1 MGLSWPEVLAR
12 LSRRE
17 DLSTAEA
24 EETLQ
29 VVLSGEATPAQVGA
43 FLSLLHAKGETAE
56 EVTGLARAMVEAAVP
71 CPLDEADAE
80 LAVDLVGTGG
90 DRLSS
95 INVTTLAAFI
105 TAGSGVPVCKHG
117 NRAASS
123 SVGTADVLEALG
135 VAIELGPE
143 GVARCVAT
151 AGMGFCF
158 AQRFHPAMRFVGP
171 VRKELGVPTVFNFLG
186 PLTNP
191 ARTTRQLVGVSDPA
205 MAPIMA
211 GVFGA
216 TGSRHA
222 LIVHADD
229 GLDELSVTSPAD
241 VLEVRGDGT
250 GAFEVIG
257 WRVDPRAL
265 GLPPATLADLL
276 GGNAAFNAGVIRSVL
291 EGEQGARRDIGILN
305 AAAALDGGRTR
316 RGPGERAGAGQ
327 RVDRQRPGPGRAHR
341 ARHDVPRRVAPP
353 AGLTRQL
360 RRDPWVSGSSAG
372 ESGRHSARTHPPKP
386 PPLMRA
392 PRTPGR
398 SRRCSTSSSI
408 AGSETLKSVAR
419 LRCPSVMTAPS
430 ALRLPRAS
438 NRSASPT
445 RAHSVMT

>member
-1 MGLSWPEVLAR
+1 VVGLTWPEVLAR

-17 DLSTAEA
+17 SLSAAEA
-24 EETLQ
+24 EETLNI
-29 VVLSGEATPAQVGA
+29 VLSGEATPAQVGA

-56 EVTGLARAMVEAAVP
+56 EVTGLARAMVDAAVP
-71 CPLDEADAE
+71 CPLDKKDAE
-80 LAVDLVGTGG
+80 AAVDLVGTGG

-143 GVARCVAT
+143 GVARCVAE

-186 PLTNP
+186 PLINP
-191 ARTTRQLVGVSDPA
+191 ARIRRQLVGVSDPA

-216 TGSRHA
+216 TGSRRT

-241 VLEVRGDGT
+241 VLEVRGDGA
-250 GAFEVIG
+250 GAFEVAQ
-257 WRVDPRAL
+257 WRERRFQRRRDPL
-265 GLPPATLADLL
+265 
-276 GGNAAFNAGVIRSVL
+276 
-291 EGEQGARRDIGILN
+291 GAR
-305 AAAALDGGRTR
+305 GGAGAPTGH
-316 RGPGERAGAGQ
+316 RGPQCGRRARGGGTGRGSAERAGARD
-327 RVDRQRPGPGRAHR
+327 RVDREWPGARR
-341 ARHDVPRRVAPP
+341 ARRADRYVPRRTAPA

-360 RRDPWVSGSSAG
+360 RRGPWVSGSSAG
-372 ESGRHSARTHPPKP
+372 ESGRQSAMTHPPKP

-392 PRTPGR
+392 PSTPGCA
-398 SRRCSTSSSI
+398 SSCSTNSST
-408 AGSETLKSVAR
+408 AGNETL
-419 LRCPSVMTAPS
+419 
-430 ALRLPRAS
+430 
-438 NRSASPT
+438 
-445 RAHSVMT
+445 